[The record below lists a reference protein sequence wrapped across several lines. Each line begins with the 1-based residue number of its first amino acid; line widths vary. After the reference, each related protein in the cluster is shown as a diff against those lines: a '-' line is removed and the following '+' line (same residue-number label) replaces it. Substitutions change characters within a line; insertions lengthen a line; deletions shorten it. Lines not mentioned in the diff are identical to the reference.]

1 MNKLANGVVYR
12 GDFYPLNSQE
22 FSLVALLYHN
32 RGMVLTHSYLCED
45 LWPSDDVPSSRISSL
60 MSQIRNKIPGL
71 VHNEFAVGYF
81 MLESTE
87 LTIVPGEES

>member
-60 MSQIRNKIPGL
+60 MSQIRNHRDIMRNKDIRKMPFKL
-71 VHNEFAVGYF
+71 KLAQ
-81 MLESTE
+81 
-87 LTIVPGEES
+87 